1 MDRTVMLPE
10 RMGADVRHNARMR
23 IVPLLL
29 LAAVACSSEPPAAG
43 PAAPTE
49 VTGEITAI
57 ARGRDGRI
65 AAFTVDAGGRRHE
78 IRIDAERDYGFD
90 LEHLEEHRATGD
102 PVRVT
107 LEDRDGRLYAVEIL
121 DA

>member
-1 MDRTVMLPE
+1 VTV
-10 RMGADVRHNARMR
+10 GHNARMR

-107 LEDRDGRLYAVEIL
+107 LADRDGRLYAVEIL

>member
-1 MDRTVMLPE
+1 MRTAV
-10 RMGADVRHNARMR
+10 
-23 IVPLLL
+23 LLL
-29 LAAVACSSEPPAAG
+29 LLLPVAVACASQPPAAE
-43 PAAPTE
+43 PETPTE

-57 ARGRDGRI
+57 ARGGDGRI
-65 AAFTVDAGGRRHE
+65 AAFTVDTGVRRHE
-78 IRIDAERDYGFD
+78 IRIDAEREYGFD

-107 LEDRDGRLYAVEIL
+107 LENRDGRLYAVEIL